1 MFVFCSI
8 LFLNT
13 IKMSNT
19 ATGTVSISTLLPCF
33 KCPTCQLLL
42 FVWTSI
48 YYRNCLLCHP
58 TALKSISLTVDAAA
72 RICCIMSKRL
82 PQISLL
88 TVHLCAH
95 CDRIILRQE
104 TPFNADLFI
113 YERTNRSGCQQR
125 ALSKAALPPNF
136 TY

>member
-13 IKMSNT
+13 MKMSNP
-19 ATGTVSISTLLPCF
+19 ATGTVSISTLLPCVYVPHASCF
-33 KCPTCQLLL
+33 
-42 FVWTSI
+42 
-48 YYRNCLLCHP
+48 CLCGHLYITEICHP
-58 TALKSISLTVDAAA
+58 TALKSISLTVDAPA

-104 TPFNADLFI
+104 MPFNADLFI

-136 TY
+136 TC